1 MAANEEMK
9 VDYLE
14 VDPEIPGQ
22 KYVCLSF
29 ISPEDVIQDKNTYM
43 VRRFLDSYVAK
54 LKIDSVERFLVD
66 LIPRLNEQHSIDIK
80 VQDILPQF
88 EEFVRENNMTFREEN
103 VNDEYENYL
112 LKNRQTLEE
121 KYHEDHN
128 FQTSMRGLKIRGTY
142 STRQEAEMRARRL
155 QKQDPSFNVFVGQ
168 VGYWLPWDP
177 NPGDVQDQE
186 YAEKELNDLMKNY
199 KENELKKKDLFEQEK
214 RAAMEEALRQ
224 NRSRQDKSNETIQF
238 ENTAIPTSMFGEQ
251 GDQVVANQEQVDDA
265 AAGAGA
271 SQPTEEDN

>member
-29 ISPEDVIQDKNTYM
+29 ISPEDVIQDKNTYILS
-43 VRRFLDSYVAK
+43 RFLDSYVAK
-54 LKIDSVERFLVD
+54 LKIDCVEKFIVD
-66 LIPRLNEQHSIDIK
+66 LIPRLNEQHSVDIK

-112 LKNRQTLEE
+112 LKNRQALEE

-214 RAAMEEALRQ
+214 RAAMEEALRS
-224 NRSRQDKSNETIQF
+224 NRARQDKQTSNTIQF
-238 ENTAIPTSMFGEQ
+238 ENTTIPTDMFGEQ
-251 GDQVVANQEQVDDA
+251 GDQVVANQEQDDA
-265 AAGAGA
+265 TAGAEN
-271 SQPTEEDN
+271 TEGMD